1 MRLGQH
7 MKLAPRMIQSME
19 ILQMPLNELEER
31 IEQELESNATLEIAE
46 IEADRQKVKEQS
58 QDSEREASEN
68 ERPLNV
74 DEQGGKADFER
85 LDSFESA
92 NPDAIDDDS
101 RGPPPRDNEYEP
113 GSFSRARMDG
123 ERDGKMDAMA
133 AAPARSASLS
143 DQLLDQW
150 RLAEI
155 PDELRAPGELL
166 LSFIEDDGYIRT
178 PLETIADR
186 APQPGSTGVPPV
198 SPTGSTGVPP
208 VSSAPGAPSQQPH
221 PTPDSR
227 PQDSGRSPS
236 PSHPLTLSPSHPPS
250 PAVALLQRALT
261 ALQLTLDPPGT
272 AARDVR
278 ECLLLQLDAME
289 RDPNPEHPV
298 PSDTLALTRRLV
310 SDHIDD
316 LIQNRLPKIVE
327 KTGLTMEQIKHG
339 LELMKHLSL
348 APARE
353 LVNDS
358 QPPIM
363 PDAIVE
369 FDEEA
374 DRYIAYLND
383 TRLPNLRINKEYAAL
398 ARDKAA
404 PKPDREFLKKNLS
417 NAQWLIDA
425 VQQRKH
431 TLLRVISVVVD
442 AQRDYFDYGPQ
453 AMKPLPMTQVAEQLG
468 IHVATV
474 SRAVAEKYLQTPRGV
489 VPLRKFFTGGLAT
502 DSGEDVSYDA
512 VRAALTEVI
521 AAEDKSKPLSD
532 EALVDELKKRGIE
545 IARRTVAKYRDQLNI
560 PSARLRKTF

>member
-1 MRLGQH
+1 MRFDYSQSLRLGQT

-46 IEADRQKVKEQS
+46 AEADRRKLKEQAA
-58 QDSEREASEN
+58 DSEREAREN
-68 ERPLNV
+68 ERPLTV
-74 DEQGGKADFER
+74 DEGAGTADFER
-85 LDSFESA
+85 LDSYESA
-92 NPDAIDDDS
+92 NPDAIEDDS
-101 RGPPPRDNEYEP
+101 HGPPTHAGDFDP
-113 GSFSRARMDG
+113 GSFSRARLDG

-150 RLAEI
+150 RMAEV
-155 PDELRAPGELL
+155 DDSLREPGVLL
-166 LSFIEDDGYIRT
+166 LQFIEDDGFLRT

-186 APQPGSTGVPPV
+186 APAGSGITVE
-198 SPTGSTGVPP
+198 
-208 VSSAPGAPSQQPH
+208 
-221 PTPDSR
+221 R
-227 PQDSGRSPS
+227 
-236 PSHPLTLSPSHPPS
+236 LT
-250 PAVALLQRALT
+250 AALT
-261 ALQLTLDPPGT
+261 ALQLAMDPPGI
-272 AARDVR
+272 AARDIR
-278 ECLLLQLDAME
+278 ESLLLQLDAMD
-289 RDPNPEHPV
+289 RDSAEGQIPP
-298 PSDTLALTRRLV
+298 DLRAIARRLITD
-310 SDHIDD
+310 SLDD
-316 LIQNRLPKIVE
+316 LAQNRLPKVVE
-327 KTGLTMEQIKHG
+327 KSGLAMDQIKAG
-339 LELMKHLSL
+339 LEAMKKLSL
-348 APARE
+348 APARRLIDE
-353 LVNDS
+353 S
-358 QPPIM
+358 PTPIV

-369 FDEEA
+369 YDEEA

-383 TRLPNLRINKEYAAL
+383 SRLPNLRINKEYAEL
-398 ARDKAA
+398 SRDKAA
-404 PKPDREFLKKNLS
+404 PKQDREFLKKNLS

-431 TLLRVISVVVD
+431 TLLRVIGVVVD
-442 AQRDYFDYGPQ
+442 AQRDFFDYGPQ
-453 AMKPLPMTQVAEQLG
+453 ALKPLPMTQVAGQLG

-512 VRAALTEVI
+512 VRAALQEVI
-521 AAEDKSKPLSD
+521 GAEDKSKPLSD